1 GVLAPNNFN
10 YRLRTVATNVVG
22 TDVVNCSLA
31 EAPETCAAN
40 PWVTYDLK
48 QMGEVF
54 IRNHNGL
61 SVRPFDIPTGKV
73 SGGKAWAAE
82 QVIGFPVSG
91 AHQTALSQ
99 LQKVSLMGRPLQ
111 GTFELRVYDTSE
123 LDWPNVEDIQLVLG
137 YHYWTR
143 SE

>member
-1 GVLAPNNFN
+1 MG
-10 YRLRTVATNVVG
+10 
-22 TDVVNCSLA
+22 DVR
-31 EAPETCAAN
+31 
-40 PWVTYDLK
+40 
-48 QMGEVF
+48 
-54 IRNHNGL
+54 IRNHHQEL
-61 SVRPFDIPTGKV
+61 SVREFHIPTGRV

-91 AHQTALSQ
+91 AHQGALSQ

-111 GTFELRVYDTSE
+111 GAFELRIYDTPE
-123 LDWPNVEDIQLVLG
+123 LDWPNVEDIQIILG